1 MPAYFDTGFSVREPM
16 WHGGGLVLSEYPE
29 DWNDART
36 KAGLLWEPEAR
47 PAWQLPTTVECSGCG
62 HALGT
67 AHAETCVAMLSSL
80 GVIRGE
86 DGEVKGALDI
96 TDAPHLVTPQDVD
109 AAALVSGIRPLKDHK
124 LIVRN
129 DTELVLGVVGDSYE
143 LLNHSE
149 MGSIL
154 EAVLGLD
161 NVKFETAGSCRDGAQ
176 VWALAYIDEPYK
188 VLGDDSESYPFLALL
203 NNHDGTGACKLVAT
217 QVRVVCWNSY
227 RAAEM
232 EGERSGRQF
241 TFRHT
246 AGIHDRIEEAKQA
259 LAGVRTETE
268 EWTELAAALF
278 GMKADEAAF
287 NHFLADFIPDPVG
300 DVVSD
305 RVRNN
310 VEKARS
316 IFKSLYL
323 DSPTGEA
330 HRGTALGLI
339 DASVEYLDHVRGY
352 RNSDTYMGRTLLRPE
367 PLKAKATMLAR
378 AVCTV

>member
-16 WHGGGLVLSEYPE
+16 WHGGGLVLSDYPE

-47 PAWQLPTTVECSGCG
+47 PAWQLPATVECGGCG
-62 HALGT
+62 RTLGT
-67 AHAETCVAMLSSL
+67 AHDEACVALL
-80 GVIRGE
+80 E
-86 DGEVKGALDI
+86 DGRIDN
-96 TDAPHLVTPQDVD
+96 LVTPLDVD
-109 AAALVSGIRPLKDHK
+109 PEKLIAGIHALPDHK

-129 DTELVLGVVGDSYE
+129 DNEHVLGVVGDSYE
-143 LLNHSE
+143 LLNHGE
-149 MGSIL
+149 MGEIL
-154 EAVLGLD
+154 EAILGID

-176 VWALAYIDEPYK
+176 VWALAYLDEPYQ
-188 VLGDDSESYPFLALL
+188 VVGDNTETFPFIALL
-203 NNHDGTGACKLVAT
+203 NSHDGTGACKVVGT
-217 QVRVVCWNSY
+217 QVRVVCWNTY
-227 RAAEM
+227 NAASM
-232 EGERSGRQF
+232 EGERTGRQF

-246 AGIHDRIEEAKQA
+246 AGIHDRIEEAKKA
-259 LAGVRTETE
+259 LAGVRDEVG
-268 EWTELAAALF
+268 EWDELSRELF

-323 DSPTGEA
+323 DSPTTEA

-352 RNSDTYMGRTLLRPE
+352 RNSDTYMGRTLLRSE
-367 PLKAKATMLAR
+367 PLKARATMLAR
-378 AVCTV
+378 EVCMA